1 MPDSHCHHRA
11 QEPPSRPQSDLRAGE
26 RGRGVDGRR
35 VVGGRPFGMFVIK
48 GGKSVSRGHV
58 RLKSPPSESHRYEI
72 QPDTLD
78 LPPLSHPSA
87 GPRGN
92 PAQGPKTTR
101 KPSLVLGKK
110 RASSLLEKK
119 TLSRV
124 GKEKAWSLAV
134 EGAVVSSPRQ
144 RVAPFGTWAP
154 VQWGVVSPVPLT
166 I

>member
-1 MPDSHCHHRA
+1 M
-11 QEPPSRPQSDLRAGE
+11 
-26 RGRGVDGRR
+26 
-35 VVGGRPFGMFVIK
+35 GGRPFGMFVIK
-48 GGKSVSRGHV
+48 GGKSVPRGHV

-124 GKEKAWSLAV
+124 GKEKGPPRCGTRKPSLVLGKKRPSSALLRKRR
-134 EGAVVSSPRQ
+134 VVSLDTRRVLFFGKGKPLLSGPRYNGGSSPPSR
-144 RVAPFGTWAP
+144 
-154 VQWGVVSPVPLT
+154 
-166 I
+166 

>member
-1 MPDSHCHHRA
+1 
-11 QEPPSRPQSDLRAGE
+11 
-26 RGRGVDGRR
+26 
-35 VVGGRPFGMFVIK
+35 MFVIK
-48 GGKSVSRGHV
+48 GGKSVPRGHV

-101 KPSLVLGKK
+101 K
-110 RASSLLEKK
+110 
-119 TLSRV
+119 
-124 GKEKAWSLAV
+124 
-134 EGAVVSSPRQ
+134 